1 MTPPNDLR
9 EVVSMI
15 DQDRFPVR
23 KHPRMRNYDYTTPNY
38 YFVTICTKHKA
49 CIFGSATQIST
60 YGRIAQQGLLE
71 IPKHFP
77 GIRMDKY
84 IVMPNHIHAIIVL
97 EDGARNLSTIIGQYK
112 SYVTRCIHKL
122 DPRLEVWQSSY
133 HDHVIR
139 DQQGYEQIWNYIDG
153 NLQKWQD
160 DCYFVQ

>member
-1 MTPPNDLR
+1 
-9 EVVSMI
+9 
-15 DQDRFPVR
+15 
-23 KHPRMRNYDYTTPNY
+23 
-38 YFVTICTKHKA
+38 
-49 CIFGSATQIST
+49 
-60 YGRIAQQGLLE
+60 
-71 IPKHFP
+71 
-77 GIRMDKY
+77 MDKY
-84 IVMPNHIHAIIVL
+84 IIMPNHIHAIIVL